1 MFLPSVFSLVLLS
14 SYQFLSPLP
23 ACPLT
28 SLSPLLSPLT
38 ANSILHEKK
47 GKKKKTSSR
56 DGEKRAV
63 RRTEINGQMGSE
75 RERDVTVVKER
86 ERVSIWCLIWSSGV
100 FLLAQPSGPVNDRC

>member
-47 GKKKKTSSR
+47 GGKKKNSSR

-86 ERVSIWCLIWSSGV
+86 ESFHLVSHLVQWCV
-100 FLLAQPSGPVNDRC
+100 LAGSALRAR